1 MKGVANYMHPQ
12 YERAHKLSH
21 EAIGGAIEVHRLK
34 GSGLLEEI
42 YEKCLM
48 REFEIRG
55 IPAKSQIPISLEYKG
70 MKCEQ
75 ILRLDAIVDDCLLI
89 ELKAVERILPIHK
102 AQLFS
107 YMKLLDVPIGLLINF
122 HEPVLKQGIS
132 RLMLPNANIPDIDF

>member
-1 MKGVANYMHPQ
+1 MHEK
-12 YERAHKLSH
+12 YERANKLSH

-34 GSGLLEEI
+34 GPGLLEEI

-75 ILRLDAIVDDCLLI
+75 ILRLDAIIDDCLLI

-132 RLMLPNANIPDIDF
+132 RLMLPNANIPDVDF